1 MEKKGEPKPNPEL
14 PIKEM
19 KYSQSVEEL
28 GKLIPS
34 LKERMKQCPSEDI
47 IFNLIETIDYYGLI
61 RHFKIKSKSEK
72 NDANSLETFKENFL
86 TDLSTYDS
94 FIVIPTVNAIQ
105 IETKS
110 NKGNKFNPPKL
121 YDING
126 DEFGP
131 ENFNGQQIIVFLY
144 DNINDLTSFIMRN
157 KNNNCIIYCIGINM
171 NFFDTKKTLKNNGLL
186 NNKIFN
192 FCFSEIA
199 PKSANTSTNLK
210 ISNLP
215 RISVVGTD
223 GIIYEDKCIKNV
235 NFFEVQK
242 DLLNNMGKKD
252 INSEEQAKNEKFFYL
267 ENENK
272 RKVVKSMNIYLRNNG
287 LNNVHFYVKS
297 KICIDKKGIKK
308 TRCYPVFYG
317 EAKLSDKNK
326 VDNLIASL
334 NSQQLFHDI
343 QCKVKYSQ

>member
-1 MEKKGEPKPNPEL
+1 MEKKGEASNAEL
-14 PIKEM
+14 PIKEI
-19 KYSQSVEEL
+19 KYSQSVEEMSHL
-28 GKLIPS
+28 VLI
-34 LKERMKQCPSEDI
+34 LKEQMKECPNEDI
-47 IFNLIETIDYYGLI
+47 LFILIETIDYYALL
-61 RHFKIKSKSEK
+61 RHFKIKSKTTKTDTQSINK
-72 NDANSLETFKENFL
+72 FKDNLLTNISHLE
-86 TDLSTYDS
+86 S
-94 FIVIPTVNAIQ
+94 FTVIPTLNT
-105 IETKS
+105 IEIEAKS
-110 NKGNKFNPPKL
+110 QKGNKFNSPKI

-126 DEFGP
+126 EEINLGIP
-131 ENFNGQQIIVFLY
+131 GREVNLFLY
-144 DNINDLTSFIMRN
+144 DNVADLNSFII
-157 KNNNCIIYCIGINM
+157 KNNNINTIIFCLSINM
-171 NFFDTKKTLKNNGLL
+171 NFFETKKWIKNNGLL
-186 NNKIFN
+186 NNKIFH

-215 RISVVGTD
+215 RISVIGTD

>member
-1 MEKKGEPKPNPEL
+1 MEKKVEPKPNPEL

-34 LKERMKQCPSEDI
+34 LKERMRSCPSEDI
-47 IFNLIETIDYYGLI
+47 IFNLIEIIDYYGLT
-61 RHFKIKSKSEK
+61 RSFKIKSKSEK
-72 NDANSLETFKENFL
+72 NDANSIETFKDSFL
-86 TDLSTYDS
+86 TDLSTFDS

-171 NFFDTKKTLKNNGLL
+171 NFFDTKKTLKNNGFL
-186 NNKIFN
+186 NNKIFH
-192 FCFSEIA
+192 FCFSEMA
-199 PKSANTSTNLK
+199 PKSGNIATNLK

-215 RISVVGTD
+215 RISVIGID

-235 NFFEVQK
+235 NVFEVQK
-242 DLLNNMGKKD
+242 DLLNIMGKKD
-252 INSEEQAKNEKFFYL
+252 INNEEQAKNEKFFYL
-267 ENENK
+267 ENDNK

-287 LNNVHFYVKS
+287 LNNAHFYVKS

-317 EAKLSDKNK
+317 EAKLSEKNK
-326 VDNLIASL
+326 IDNLIASL